1 MKYEVAEK
9 NLMEFQLW
17 GKEEEEGDLKSDY
30 EQLVI
35 KA

>member
-9 NLMEFQLW
+9 NVMEFQLW
-17 GKEEEEGDLKSDY
+17 GKEEEGDLKSDY